1 VKYVQVDTKE
11 NLVAHQEAIA
21 GLFSD
26 SFGDRSIDQTWSW
39 AYLQNPT
46 GEPLVTL
53 CYEDDVLVGHYAV
66 IPMPLVIDSHRKN
79 SYLSMTTMVATTHR
93 KFGLFNKLAKTTY
106 GMAMDCG
113 ADFIMGFPNQ
123 NSIPGF
129 RKRLNWNL
137 PQTDFVATISKDQLV
152 GFVRNNKV
160 KQQDIL
166 KLDLQNEVVRNWRL
180 NRPGVTYY
188 WEGGSAWKIHL
199 GQIDLIWYDDNSV
212 LELLPNNLPINL
224 LMHSSERQ
232 YLKHKSFDYQFGG
245 LGMNSVFNPA
255 EIARDM
261 ALSDLF

>member
-21 GLFSD
+21 RLFSD

-53 CYEDDVLVGHYAV
+53 CYEGDALVGHYAV
-66 IPMPLVIDSHRKN
+66 IPMPLVSN
-79 SYLSMTTMVATTHR
+79 SCRRNAYLSMTTMVATTHR
-93 KFGLFNKLAKTTY
+93 KLGLFSELAQATY

-123 NSIPGF
+123 NSAPGF

-137 PQTDFVATISKDQLV
+137 PHSDFVATISKDQLV
-152 GFVRNNKV
+152 DFIKQNKV
-160 KQQDIL
+160 KSQDML
-166 KLDLQNEVVRNWRL
+166 KLDLQNVPVRNWRL
-180 NRPGVTYY
+180 SRPGTTYH
-188 WEGGSAWKIHL
+188 WEGGCVWKIHS
-199 GQIDLIWYDDNSV
+199 GQIDLIWYDSNSV
-212 LELLPNNLPINL
+212 LEVLPSNLPINL
-224 LMHSSERQ
+224 LMHSSELQ
-232 YLKHKSFDYQFGG
+232 YLEYKSFDYQFGG
-245 LGMNSVFNPA
+245 LGMNDDFNPS

-261 ALSDLF
+261 AISDLF